1 MSAEYNKE
9 RMDCLQDNAFFFHFY
24 SVVKIVWKL
33 YNEIVHSLFMVKTY
47 VCLVSYNR
55 DIKTEEVLEV
65 DTKKIGMFLKELR
78 NENGMTQEQLGEKIG
93 VSNKTISRWETGN
106 YMPPVD
112 CLKMLSEIY
121 HISINEILGG
131 ERASGDEFTKMA
143 EHNITVT
150 LKELEKDC
158 QTFEKKMMCILA
170 VTTVLTIIILI
181 LIPLKTVKDVIVMV
195 LVVAVA
201 FIANILNL
209 VALATKK
216 EILDNK

>member
-1 MSAEYNKE
+1 M
-9 RMDCLQDNAFFFHFY
+9 
-24 SVVKIVWKL
+24 
-33 YNEIVHSLFMVKTY
+33 
-47 VCLVSYNR
+47 
-55 DIKTEEVLEV
+55 
-65 DTKKIGMFLKELR
+65 DTKKIGIFLKELR

-131 ERASGDEFTKMA
+131 ERASGDEFAKLA
-143 EHNITVT
+143 EQNITVT

-158 QTFEKKMMCILA
+158 QTFEKKMMCVLA
-170 VTTVLTIIILI
+170 VTTVLTIIILT
-181 LIPLKTVKDVIVMV
+181 LLPLKTVKDVIVMV

-201 FIANILNL
+201 FIANTLNL

-216 EILDNK
+216 EMLDNK

>member
-1 MSAEYNKE
+1 M
-9 RMDCLQDNAFFFHFY
+9 
-24 SVVKIVWKL
+24 
-33 YNEIVHSLFMVKTY
+33 
-47 VCLVSYNR
+47 
-55 DIKTEEVLEV
+55 
-65 DTKKIGMFLKELR
+65 DTKKIGIFLKELR

-131 ERASGDEFTKMA
+131 ERASGDEFAKLA
-143 EHNITVT
+143 EQNITVT

-158 QTFEKKMMCILA
+158 QTFEKKMMCVLA
-170 VTTVLTIIILI
+170 VITVLTIIILT
-181 LIPLKTVKDVIVMV
+181 LLPLKTVKDVIVMV

-201 FIANILNL
+201 FIANTLNL

-216 EILDNK
+216 EMLANK